1 MSSLQTA
8 LNDLTKS
15 KLSFYLTF
23 AFASIALFALTT
35 LLLLYSMISQLHAN
49 LATYDIQLFT
59 NGEVEEI
66 QSYFA
71 DWFMYS
77 CLAIVVILLVSFM
90 VLFIKRKNVM
100 DYFSHNPLSFSLQ
113 LLIVILLA
121 VFLLMAL
128 FVIFES
134 SYQQF
139 LQRFYQYSLDRFNDL
154 PSFVLSNGD
163 SGFAFSVR
171 WPLSLDIS
179 SRTFFQM
186 FMTSLVKAGSLLAV
200 LVLPVSLFFRGL
212 ISRKTSRARSALEHR

>member
-1 MSSLQTA
+1 MSSLQAA
-8 LNDLTKS
+8 LNNLTKS

-23 AFASIALFALTT
+23 AFVSIALFTLTT
-35 LLLLYSMISQLHAN
+35 LMLLYSMISQLHAN

-66 QSYFA
+66 QSYFG
-71 DWFMYS
+71 DWFLYS
-77 CLAIVVILLVSFM
+77 CLAIVAILFVSFI
-90 VLFIKRKNVM
+90 VLFIKRRTIMNH
-100 DYFSHNPLSFSLQ
+100 FSINPLSFSLQ

-121 VFLLMAL
+121 FVLLMAL

-139 LQRFYQYSLDRFNDL
+139 LQRFYQYSLDKFNDL

-179 SRTFFQM
+179 SRTFFQL

-212 ISRKTSRARSALEHR
+212 IRKTSRTRSALEHR

>member
-1 MSSLQTA
+1 MSSLQAA
-8 LNDLTKS
+8 LNNLTKS

-23 AFASIALFALTT
+23 AFVSIALFTLTT
-35 LLLLYSMISQLHAN
+35 LMLLYSMISQLHAN

-66 QSYFA
+66 QSYFS
-71 DWFMYS
+71 DWFLYS
-77 CLAIVVILLVSFM
+77 CLAIVAILFVSFI
-90 VLFIKRKNVM
+90 VLFIKRRTIMNH
-100 DYFSHNPLSFSLQ
+100 FPINPLSFSLQ
-113 LLIVILLA
+113 LLFLILLA

-186 FMTSLVKAGSLLAV
+186 FMTSLVKASSLLAV
-200 LVLPVSLFFRGL
+200 LVLPVSLFFQRL
-212 ISRKTSRARSALEHR
+212 IRRKTSRTPSALEHR